1 MRLKLERGDARSR
14 RKSDGYGVFDEVTGK
29 CVGTVSVERVRRHDH
44 KSYPTRTIQLFDS
57 KYIGSFNTHT
67 ECVAFVKGI
76 ESMLNYL
83 LKAKDAKS
91 PKAVLDDMLQAKGC
105 ESEE

>member
-1 MRLKLERGDARSR
+1 MCRDRERGAGAPPRP
-14 RKSDGYGVFDEVTGK
+14 
-29 CVGTVSVERVRRHDH
+29 H
-44 KSYPTRTIQLFDS
+44 YPTRTIQLFDS

-76 ESMLNYL
+76 ESVLNYL

-91 PKAVLDDMLQAKGC
+91 SKAVLDDMLQAKGC
-105 ESEE
+105 EPEE